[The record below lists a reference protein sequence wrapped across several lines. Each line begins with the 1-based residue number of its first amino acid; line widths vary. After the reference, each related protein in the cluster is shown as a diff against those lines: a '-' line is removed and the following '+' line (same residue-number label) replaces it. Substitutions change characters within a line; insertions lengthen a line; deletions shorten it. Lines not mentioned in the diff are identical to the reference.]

1 MMGGRKNKTGRRVRT
16 HEASINN
23 DVNSYVWSMK
33 AFVSWPGALIIIFEM
48 MAALVSRDSA

>member
-1 MMGGRKNKTGRRVRT
+1 MMGGRKNETGRRVRT